1 MPSSPAQAGSPS
13 SLDPR
18 PATSTWSS
26 PCLCPLDLHWV
37 VSASAYHNY
46 SCHLFIP
53 ASWWQSPA
61 ETKRTGFRL
70 TLPNLSSLL
79 SSVCSLNPGN
89 TEYLKA
95 LFYSSG
101 NSIGSGM
108 APGTKSQW
116 VHLGML
122 FTIQRH
128 SAEWPAVVGTPSPPE
143 VLSVYSACSPEAMSA
158 WERGDVFLYLA

>member
-26 PCLCPLDLHWV
+26 PRLCPLDLHWV

-70 TLPNLSSLL
+70 TLPSLSPLL
-79 SSVCSLNPGN
+79 SSVFSLNPGN
-89 TEYLKA
+89 TGYLKA

-101 NSIGSGM
+101 NSTGSGM
-108 APGTKSQW
+108 APGK
-116 VHLGML
+116 
-122 FTIQRH
+122 
-128 SAEWPAVVGTPSPPE
+128 PVGTFRYVVYNSE
-143 VLSVYSACSPEAMSA
+143 ALSQVASSGGNPYASRGAVYSACSPEAMSA
-158 WERGDVFLYLA
+158 WERGVFLYLA